1 MQTLFCGSPVFVS
14 RCFGSRVGKAGYTV
28 NRSPNQQSFNIQ
40 YESFLYLEQVKR
52 DQKLIYTVA
61 GRKKRGGVSDTLI
74 ADVVCTFDGVGCT
87 FNVVDSTADVVDFI
101 Q

>member
-1 MQTLFCGSPVFVS
+1 MLLE
-14 RCFGSRVGKAGYTV
+14 
-28 NRSPNQQSFNIQ
+28 SFSGHQYLHIQ